1 MSVYKIKQLEH
12 LGSLPSNHRN
22 ARYKQRL
29 VQNLHVEK
37 ELGHGDSFR
46 FNCVFFL
53 KFNHSGSTLACSTS
67 QSQVDIWNPAMGKLL
82 HSLDGHREIVTS
94 IIWLK
99 EDSTDAFF
107 SASLDKTIRLW
118 RHYKP
123 VHVLRDH
130 RDWIRSLGLSRDN
143 KTLVSGCVS
152 SKILG
157 WDVPSCKVIFRL
169 DHAEHRQGQADLNT
183 VNSLDFSHHSSFL
196 FASGSRDGCAM
207 LWDIRTPVKPVLQF
221 RAHKNKLN
229 SVCFSADDLHL
240 LTSGRDSAIR
250 LWDIRCTPTSE
261 PLNEPSQISGRSLVR
276 EYSDHLCS
284 GYNVSCQ
291 FMNEDHQ
298 ILTGSEDKKVYIY
311 DVLSGAATVLPEQP
325 AVTHAVQ
332 ATDSGVE
339 LMLATSAVDHP
350 FIRLWTPSLD
360 ASEETDMEH
369 QPMHVDGEL
378 SPRANSQMN
387 WRQLLSE
394 EFVSPLR
401 YKEAFAESHR
411 HALEEVMHKYGDLLL
426 QTFHRHNFPLT
437 NNNRFPYA
445 LNRLEGDRQ
454 GSLLL
459 KMVRELAEDFSCCM
473 ELYRRQLLQSF
484 TEGSGSSCVDLKYI
498 RRYIELRQ
506 QKRELDLDARLAA
519 LSIISGTS
527 SSLSFDETE
536 SLSDS
541 FARLT
546 PRASNRYMPD
556 STVTRP
562 TSAHAES
569 HRALRQYLITGIP
582 QRPPTVSGVEGV
594 SASVNLGDLED
605 ASGFLSSSSSPL
617 APVHPFM
624 TPPLV
629 SIPLSSRSSSAH
641 SSPTSDV
648 QRNRRRR
655 SREDTDDEKEESKTR
670 HLLHTPCPRS
680 NRNPPF
686 SIQTNLKAQQEG
698 QISSFFSAEVSSPPL
713 LHSSPPSPPLS
724 TFSHYR
730 SSLLRPQPRPIE
742 HAGWANPFTVV
753 VEPDSVGNV
762 ADDIVL

>member
-1 MSVYKIKQLEH
+1 MSVYRLKQLEH
-12 LGSLPSNHRN
+12 IGNLPSNHRN
-22 ARYKQRL
+22 SQYSQLL
-29 VQNLHVEK
+29 VQNLQVSK
-37 ELGHGDSFR
+37 ELRHENTL
-46 FNCVFFL
+46 NCVFFL

-67 QSQVDIWNPAMGKLL
+67 QSQVDIWNPATGRLL
-82 HSLDGHREIVTS
+82 HSLNGHREIVTS

-99 EDSTDAFF
+99 DDSTDAFC

-118 RHYKP
+118 RNYKP

-130 RDWIRSLGLSRDN
+130 RDWIRSLGLSHDN
-143 KTLVSGCVS
+143 RTLVSGCVS

-157 WDVPSCKVIFRL
+157 WDLPSCKVIFRL
-169 DHAEHRQGQADLNT
+169 DNADHHQSHADINT

-196 FASGSRDGCAM
+196 FASGIRDGFAM
-207 LWDIRTPVKPVLQF
+207 LWDTRTPIKPVLQF

-229 SVCFSADDLHL
+229 SVCFGADDLHL

-250 LWDIRCTPTSE
+250 LWDIRCTPTSLRE
-261 PLNEPSQISGRSLVR
+261 SSQISGRSLVR
-276 EYSDHLCS
+276 EYSDHACS

-291 FMNEDHQ
+291 FMNEDRQ
-298 ILTGSEDKKVYIY
+298 VVTGSEDKKVYIY
-311 DVLSGAATVLPEQP
+311 DVLSGASTMLPEQP

-360 ASEETDMEH
+360 EQTDVEDQ

-378 SPRANSQMN
+378 SPRGNVAHLN
-387 WRQLLSE
+387 WHQLLSE
-394 EFVSPLR
+394 EFVTPLR

-411 HALEEVMHKYGDLLL
+411 HALEEVMNKYGDLLL
-426 QTFHRHNFPLT
+426 QTFHRHNFPLS
-437 NNNRFPYA
+437 NNNHFPYA
-445 LNRLEGDRQ
+445 LTRLEGDQQ

-484 TEGSGSSCVDLKYI
+484 REGNGSSCVDLKCI
-498 RRYIELRQ
+498 RRYIEVRQ
-506 QKRELDLDARLAA
+506 QNRERDLDARLAA
-519 LSIISGTS
+519 LSIISGPS

-546 PRASNRYMPD
+546 PRASNRYMPG
-556 STVTRP
+556 STVSRH
-562 TSAHAES
+562 TSTDTES
-569 HRALRQYLITGIP
+569 HRALRQYLLTGIS
-582 QRPPTVSGVEGV
+582 QRPSTVSGVEGIHG
-594 SASVNLGDLED
+594 AVNLGDLHD
-605 ASGFLSSSSSPL
+605 ASGFLSSSPPT

-629 SIPLSSRSSSAH
+629 SIPISSRSSSAH
-641 SSPTSDV
+641 SSPTSDI

-680 NRNPPF
+680 NRNPLF

-713 LHSSPPSPPLS
+713 LHSSPPSPPLP
-724 TFSHYR
+724 TFPHYR
-730 SSLLRPQPRPIE
+730 SSLLRPRPRPME
-742 HAGWANPFTVV
+742 HTGWANPFTVV
-753 VEPDSVGNV
+753 VEPDSLGNV
-762 ADDIVL
+762 ADDVML